1 MEFQAPNQLR
11 YAGDVDIQSIVLT
24 TSKGVFQDITAQV
37 INIQFYE
44 DIFSPFLSG
53 SLVLKDALDL
63 VNVLPFI
70 GEEFVDIEIATPTLP
85 VGKIKGRF
93 HVYKMTDRLLVGD
106 RAVAYQLHF
115 MSVESLVDTN
125 KKISKVY
132 SGKISDIVSTFI
144 RDKTEGLESSKP
156 VFIEPTRNSI
166 KYISNFWSPVKN
178 LSFCCENS
186 LSENKSPSYIFFE
199 NRNGFYFV
207 SLETLYKGQVIQEF
221 VYDRY
226 SRDEVPMGGNA
237 LNIAEDYKRIAE
249 YSIPTAFDYMD
260 RIRSG
265 LMASKL
271 FSYDSTKKTYTAKNY
286 VAATRF
292 PTQNHLNP
300 HPIFSDVASYR
311 ANANL
316 INYNRAFETFTSF
329 GDTTNARIVQERI
342 SFMKMAEANK
352 LSITVAGRTDY
363 TVGQVVKVSL
373 NKAQPIAQ
381 RETEDEFMDQMFSG
395 KYLIAAIN
403 HHISR
408 DSHDCYMELIKDS
421 SIKDFSGKS

>member
-1 MEFQAPNQLR
+1 MDYQPSNVLR
-11 YAGDVDIQSIVLT
+11 YAGDVNIERITLT

-37 INIQFYE
+37 INVQFYE
-44 DIFSPFLSG
+44 DLFSPFLSG

-70 GEEFVDIEIATPTLP
+70 GEEFVDLEISTPTLP

-115 MSVESLVDTN
+115 MSIESLVDTN

-132 SGKISDIVSTFI
+132 SGKISDIVTTFI
-144 RDKTEGLESSKP
+144 RDKNEGFESEKN
-156 VFIEPTRNSI
+156 VYVEPTRNSI
-166 KYISNFWSPVKN
+166 KYISNYWSPVKN
-178 LSFCCENS
+178 LSFLADNS

-199 NRNGFYFV
+199 NRDGFYFV
-207 SLETLYKGQVIQEF
+207 SMESLYKHEPTQEF
-221 VYDRY
+221 VFDRY
-226 SRDEVPMGGNA
+226 TRDEVPMGGNA
-237 LNIAEDYKRIAE
+237 LNVIEDYKRISE

-286 VAATRF
+286 VAASRF
-292 PTQNHLNP
+292 GSQNHLNKF
-300 HPIFSDVASYR
+300 PIFSDSASYR

-352 LSITVAGRTDY
+352 MNITVAGRTDY

-373 NKAQPIAQ
+373 NKMQPIAE
-381 RETEDEFMDQMFSG
+381 RETEDDFMDQMFSG
-395 KYLIAAIN
+395 KYLVAAIN
-403 HHISR
+403 HYITR
-408 DSHDCYMELIKDS
+408 DQHECHMELIKDS
-421 SIKDFSGKS
+421 SIKDFSGKQ